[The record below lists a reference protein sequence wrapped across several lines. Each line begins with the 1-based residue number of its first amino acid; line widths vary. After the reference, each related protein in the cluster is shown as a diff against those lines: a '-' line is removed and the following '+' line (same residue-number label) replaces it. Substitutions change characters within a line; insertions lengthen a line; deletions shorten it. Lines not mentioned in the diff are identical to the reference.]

1 MIILMSTK
9 KRITVMMDE
18 RIDKKLR
25 SRQSK
30 QIMDSQGSVSYSKI
44 VNQDLAKYYKLNNFE
59 Y

>member
-1 MIILMSTK
+1 MAAK
-9 KRITVMMDE
+9 KRITIMMDE
-18 RIDKKLR
+18 RLDKKLR

-44 VNQDLAKYYKLNNFE
+44 VNQDLAKYYKLTNFE